1 MLSVCACTDNALNAG
16 TTLFRCVWLPAG
28 QQYKV
33 CYNITAAAIAVSG
46 TRPWDFDAPIFS
58 YMDAF
63 LQRCTDLLEVCEAQL
78 QFAPD
83 AKLPVIGGTRGAE
96 VEKNIADIQATF
108 KSLLGQLQGLG
119 YDMLDIQAMQ

>member
-1 MLSVCACTDNALNAG
+1 MKL
-16 TTLFRCVWLPAG
+16 LFCVWVPAG

-33 CYNITAAAIAVSG
+33 CFDITAAAIAVSG
-46 TRPWDFDAPIFS
+46 TCPWHFDAPIFS

-78 QFAPD
+78 QFAPN

-96 VEKNIADIQATF
+96 VEKNFADIQAAF
-108 KSLLGQLQGLG
+108 QSLLGQLQGLG
-119 YDMLDIQAMQ
+119 YNMLDIQAMQ

>member
-1 MLSVCACTDNALNAG
+1 VS
-16 TTLFRCVWLPAG
+16 PAG
-28 QQYKV
+28 QQYKA
-33 CYNITAAAIAVSG
+33 CYGITAAAISASG
-46 TRPWDFDAPIFS
+46 ARPWDFDAPIFS

-96 VEKNIADIQATF
+96 VEKNVADIQTSF
-108 KSLLGQLQGLG
+108 KSLLGQMKGLG

>member
-1 MLSVCACTDNALNAG
+1 MCYLLC
-16 TTLFRCVWLPAG
+16 PAG

-33 CYNITAAAIAVSG
+33 CYEFTAAAISMSSSP
-46 TRPWDFDAPIFS
+46 PWGFDAPIFS

-96 VEKNIADIQATF
+96 VEKNIADIQAAF
-108 KSLLGQLQGLG
+108 KSLLGQLKGRG
-119 YDMLDIQAMQ
+119 YDMLDIQAIQ